1 MSSAYN
7 VAFVLA
13 ATDHGPLIVNRHD
26 YRMTG
31 PGQGYGVGYQLLNA
45 GSFDPD
51 EVSLAIR
58 LLQLRRQHHGDGVIA
73 FDVGANVGAHCVSW
87 ARAMRGWGSVF
98 AVEAQER
105 LYYALAGN
113 LALAN
118 LDNARAVFAA
128 VGGQCGVLEVPVP
141 DYHRP
146 ASFGSLELKRRPNGE
161 YIGQTI
167 DYARLVPVPLTTIDS
182 LAGGLPRVDLIKL
195 DVEGMEA
202 EALGAARET
211 IAQHRPA
218 LMVELIKSDDVAL
231 VASIQALGY
240 ETFPTGLGTVA
251 LHRDDPVL
259 QEWRG

>member
-1 MSSAYN
+1 MSAHN

-31 PGQGYGVGYQLLNA
+31 PGQGYGVGFQLLSSGA
-45 GSFDPD
+45 FDPD
-51 EVSLAIR
+51 EVSRAIN
-58 LLQLRRQHHGDGVIA
+58 LLQLRRKHHGDGVVA
-73 FDVGANVGAHCVSW
+73 FDIGANVGAHCVSW

-113 LALAN
+113 IALGN
-118 LDNARAVFAA
+118 IGNARAVFAA
-128 VGGQCGVLEVPVP
+128 VGGKSGVLEVPVP
-141 DYHRP
+141 DYSRP
-146 ASFGSLELKRRPNGE
+146 ASFGSLELRRRPNGE

-167 DYARLVPVPLTTIDS
+167 DYSTLVPVPMTTIDS
-182 LAGGLPRVDLIKL
+182 MAGGMPRVDLIKL
-195 DVEGMEA
+195 DIEGMEA
-202 EALGAARET
+202 EALGAAQET

-218 LMVELIKSDDVAL
+218 LMVELIKSDAVAL
-231 VASIQALGY
+231 VQSMQALGY
-240 ETFPTGLGTVA
+240 ETFPDGLGTVA

-259 QEWRG
+259 QEWR